1 TSARIP
7 RRYRPKM
14 SSAEQPCYTL
24 IHVPTDTEFP
34 SEQQL
39 KEKFEKGDDKARVE
53 ALKKLILMCMNGDKV
68 QNLIMFVIRFC
79 LPSNDHTLKKLL
91 LNFWEV
97 VPKTNPQGK
106 LLQEMILVCDAY
118 RKDLQHPNEF
128 VRGSTLRFLCKLK
141 EPELIEPLMPAIRQ
155 CLEHRHSYVR
165 RNAVCA
171 IFTIYRN
178 FEFLIPDA
186 PEVVSTFLEA
196 EQDAS
201 CKRNAFMMLLHVDQA
216 RALDFLSNCIE
227 QVTTF
232 GDILQLIIVELIYKV
247 CHANPLERQ
256 RFIRCVY
263 NLLQS
268 SSGAVRYEAAGT
280 LVTLSQA
287 PAAIRAAAT
296 AYIELIVKESD
307 NNIKLIVL
315 DRLIELRQTSA
326 GEKVLQELVMDIMR
340 VLTAPGLEVRKK
352 TLSLSLELVSS
363 RNVEDMVMFL
373 KKEIAKSGNENADDA
388 SKYRQE
394 LVRTLHT
401 ATIKFPD
408 VAVSIVPVLMEFLSD
423 ESEQVASY
431 VLQFVREAI
440 HKLPHLKATIIT
452 SLLDGLLFIQ
462 KPKILTASLW
472 ILCTFADTNET
483 IHQVLGLV
491 KKSLGELP
499 IVESELRGV
508 EGQENVVPGV
518 EEKKT
523 VRPMVTADGTYAT
536 QSAISSSLSSCK
548 KGEDRP
554 PLRRF
559 LLDGDFFIAASLAT
573 SLSKLAANHAK
584 LNSDRKKQINL
595 LNGQLIYIL
604 GSMVHLGKSGLTK
617 TNMSDDDVDRVMTTI
632 RVLADYGAEMEETMI
647 HKTRASLEMLLS
659 SQKGELRVGESGEK
673 KSRDGV
679 QADKTILFTQLAARG
694 DAIGGTEN
702 MFDLSLSQALGTAN
716 KTAKFDFSSSKLGK
730 VIQLA
735 GFSDP
740 IYAEAYVN
748 VNQYDIV
755 LDVLLVNQ
763 TADTLQN
770 VSLELSTVGDLKL
783 VDKPTPC
790 TLAPADFA
798 NIKATV
804 KVASTENGVIFSMI
818 SYDVRGAASDRNAVY
833 LQDIRIDIMD
843 YIVPGTAT
851 DAEFRK
857 MWSDFEWENKV
868 AVHTSITHLREYIDH
883 LSKVTN
889 MKILTPE
896 SALDGSCGFMAANLC
911 AHSIFGEDAI
921 ANVSIEKANPLEET
935 SPIHGHI
942 RIRAKSQG
950 MALTLGDKI
959 NVAQRER
966 KGPKP
971 VVLPQQEVEEEME

>member
-1 TSARIP
+1 MFVTVVLLIVI
-7 RRYRPKM
+7 
-14 SSAEQPCYTL
+14 TL
-24 IHVPTDTEFP
+24 SVSWI
-34 SEQQL
+34 
-39 KEKFEKGDDKARVE
+39 EKFEKGDDKARVE
-53 ALKKLILMCMNGDKV
+53 ALKKLILMCMNGEKV
-68 QNLIMFVIRFC
+68 TNLIMFVIRFC

-232 GDILQLIIVELIYKV
+232 GEILQLIIVELIHKV

-280 LVTLSQA
+280 LVTLSTA

-315 DRLIELRQTSA
+315 DRLIELRQKSG

-352 TLSLSLELVSS
+352 TLSLALELVSS

-373 KKEIAKSGNENADDA
+373 KKEISKSGDQNADDA
-388 SKYRQE
+388 SQYRKE

-423 ESEQVASY
+423 DSEQVASY

-440 HKLPHLKATIIT
+440 HKMPELKTTIIN
-452 SLLDGLLFIQ
+452 SLLEGLMFIQ

-483 IHQVLGLV
+483 IKQVLGLV

-499 IVESELRGV
+499 IVESELRGT
-508 EGQENVVPGV
+508 EGQENVVPGPT

-536 QSAISSSLSSCK
+536 QSAISSSSGGK
-548 KGEDRP
+548 REGEERP

-559 LLDGDFFIAASLAT
+559 LIEGDFFIAASLAT

-584 LNSDRKKQINL
+584 LNRVRKQEVNL
-595 LNGQLIYIL
+595 LNGELIFIL
-604 GSMVHLGKSGLTK
+604 GSIVHLGKSGLAK

-647 HKTRASLEMLLS
+647 QKTRASLEMLLS
-659 SQKGELRVGESGEK
+659 SQKGELRVGDASDK
-673 KSRDGV
+673 RARDRV

-790 TLAPADFA
+790 TLAPNDFA

-818 SYDVRGAASDRNAVY
+818 SYDVRGATSDRNAVY

-843 YIVPGTAT
+843 YIVPGNAT

-868 AVHTSITHLREYIDH
+868 AVHTSITDLREYIDH

-921 ANVSIEKANPLEET
+921 ANVSIEKANPLEES

-971 VVLPQQEVEEEME
+971 VAAPLQEVQEGMENLSVD